1 MQKQSLLVYYHF
13 LNAKSCFK
21 IVILEENNIM
31 KNYAITLVWAT
42 TLFVFAFA
50 LLCQTDVSY
59 NLLMGLL
66 LFGFLLI
73 PYMVYTVLTDDY
85 TTTKTFQDW
94 YED

>member
-1 MQKQSLLVYYHF
+1 
-13 LNAKSCFK
+13 
-21 IVILEENNIM
+21 M

-50 LLCQTDVSY
+50 LLCQADVSY

-73 PYMVYTVLTDDY
+73 PYMVYIVLTDDY
-85 TTTKTFQDW
+85 STTKTFQDW